1 MRKFVSL
8 GQRYLSESKE
18 ICNSFLYSYPE
29 QFDPSNRHQ
38 RETVIKW
45 YQDESFAFKLL
56 NAVLRGTEDPL
67 ALAYVEFFAQDL
79 MKVIKFLS

>member
-8 GQRYLSESKE
+8 GQRYFPESKE
-18 ICNSFLYSYPE
+18 ISDYFLLSYPE
-29 QFDPSNRHQ
+29 QFDPSNRQQ
-38 RETVIKW
+38 REKVIKW
-45 YQDESFAFKLL
+45 YQKDSFAYKLL
-56 NAVLRGTEDPL
+56 NAVLRGTQDPL